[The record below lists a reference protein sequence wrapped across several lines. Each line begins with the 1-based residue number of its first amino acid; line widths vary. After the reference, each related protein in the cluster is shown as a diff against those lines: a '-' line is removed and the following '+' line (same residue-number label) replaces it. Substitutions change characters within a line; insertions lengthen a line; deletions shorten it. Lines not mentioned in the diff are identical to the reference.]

1 MQKKQLDFQ
10 AANYDKISHS
20 YREGRRIIHE
30 VKRFN
35 SYILT
40 CAEKNECSKII
51 DYINSNN
58 NEMEKRLL
66 CVNTGNLSD
75 NSFNAARA
83 YMGKHPSGSDDA
95 WIDMKLI
102 TKQRFFVIRI
112 ENICSDDNPSHSES
126 VSQLTHGYGL
136 INVRNIVE
144 KYNGLYYQE
153 TADGKYS
160 TTVSIPILRDSVGAI
175 IRQPAS
181 FERYEPNIN

>member
-1 MQKKQLDFQ
+1 MC
-10 AANYDKISHS
+10 
-20 YREGRRIIHE
+20 II
-30 VKRFN
+30 
-35 SYILT
+35 L
-40 CAEKNECSKII
+40 
-51 DYINSNN
+51 
-58 NEMEKRLL
+58 
-66 CVNTGNLSD
+66 GNLSD

-83 YMGKHPSGSDDA
+83 YMEKHPSGSDDA

-144 KYNGLYYQE
+144 KYNGLYYQ
-153 TADGKYS
+153 
-160 TTVSIPILRDSVGAI
+160 
-175 IRQPAS
+175 PAS